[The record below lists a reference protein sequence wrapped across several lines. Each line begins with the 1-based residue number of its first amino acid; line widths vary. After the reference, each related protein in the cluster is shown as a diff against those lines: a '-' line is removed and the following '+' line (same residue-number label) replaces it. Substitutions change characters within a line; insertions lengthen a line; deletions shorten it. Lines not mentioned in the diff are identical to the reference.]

1 MEQII
6 SFIRK
11 MMCVPIKAYQYLIR
25 PCLPPCCRFYPSC
38 SEYALLSIA
47 RHGVFKGAW
56 FAILRLLRCHPW
68 AEGGYD
74 PVLSNKEKV

>member
-11 MMCVPIKAYQYLIR
+11 MICAPIKAYQYVIR
-25 PCLPPCCRFYPSC
+25 PYLPHCCRFYPSC
-38 SEYALLSIA
+38 SDYALLSIE
-47 RHGVFKGAW
+47 RHGILKGLW
-56 FAILRLLRCHPW
+56 LGGRRLLHCHPW

-74 PVLSNKEKV
+74 PVLPNKENV